1 MRNKDRQREDSYK
14 ITFYAMM
21 AFIGLLMIEI
31 IRTI

>member
-21 AFIGLLMIEI
+21 AIIGLFLIEI
-31 IRTI
+31 IRAI